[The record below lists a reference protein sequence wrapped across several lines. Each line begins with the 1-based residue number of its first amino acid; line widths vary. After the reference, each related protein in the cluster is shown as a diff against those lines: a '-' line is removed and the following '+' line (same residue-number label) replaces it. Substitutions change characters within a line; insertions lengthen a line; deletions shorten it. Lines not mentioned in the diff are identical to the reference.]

1 MRTQQEPIL
10 IKNEKSSKTVP
21 LKNSPNFLN
30 EEQNYLPANA
40 QENFDNE
47 AASDNSGQSQNSDGS
62 QEAEAIEVAGDQEQ
76 RDQPVAAEL
85 EEVEQD

>member
-1 MRTQQEPIL
+1 
-10 IKNEKSSKTVP
+10 
-21 LKNSPNFLN
+21 
-30 EEQNYLPANA
+30 LPANA

-76 RDQPVAAEL
+76 RD
-85 EEVEQD
+85 